1 MQRSTIDSCLFTFF
15 DPDSISFLA
24 IAVYVDDALIVDN
37 DPTLRDRFVHDLSER
52 FPTED
57 KGPLVWILNV
67 AIERDRSA
75 RSLTLSQSLYVSDLL
90 TKHGH
95 WAGMAVSH
103 DVDCPLEEGT
113 TLSSVDQPTIDSP
126 EYDDMAPRREAYMS
140 IVGGLLWLANMTMPH
155 LAYPASQLS
164 RFLTNPGPSH
174 FAACIRVLVYLRSV
188 PNQVLR
194 FTPNATRLLDTYV
207 DSNWATKFS
216 CSGSLVFFYGCLF
229 HWFSKMQHSVSLS
242 SAEAEYFGAMMA
254 ARELMWIRD
263 LLFDLG
269 IMLNGPSVIYSDSRS
284 AILMAFD
291 PIAFKKT
298 KHILR
303 SAEFLRDSVAKEIV
317 TLQHVAG
324 KANIH
329 DVGFCSSLDP

>member
-155 LAYPASQLS
+155 LAYPRQCPDADGRPRMRSS
-164 RFLTNPGPSH
+164 GACAGCFRPGAWCATS
-174 FAACIRVLVYLRSV
+174 AVDGKRSV
-188 PNQVLR
+188 
-194 FTPNATRLLDTYV
+194 
-207 DSNWATKFS
+207 
-216 CSGSLVFFYGCLF
+216 
-229 HWFSKMQHSVSLS
+229 M
-242 SAEAEYFGAMMA
+242 
-254 ARELMWIRD
+254 RETM
-263 LLFDLG
+263 
-269 IMLNGPSVIYSDSRS
+269 
-284 AILMAFD
+284 
-291 PIAFKKT
+291 
-298 KHILR
+298 
-303 SAEFLRDSVAKEIV
+303 
-317 TLQHVAG
+317 
-324 KANIH
+324 
-329 DVGFCSSLDP
+329 SLDFGRSVGLTDRTDRLTG